1 MRRYGSIFTWHQTSN
16 VTIKQRRRY
25 TTSVDVQNTLQS
37 LIQSRTLPTCESP
50 DKERQRGHPRTS
62 NDKERQRGHPRTSN
76 DKERQRGHPR
86 TNNDKERQRGHP
98 RTSNDKEDIR
108 GPVTTKRTSED
119 HYQQQERHR
128 GQPKTTNDRG
138 GKDRPVQ
145 EIHDP
150 QTAKESGERPKQPW
164 TGYVDLWQ
172 QL

>member
-1 MRRYGSIFTWHQTSN
+1 MVVWCTQGMRRYGSIFTWHQTSN

-50 DKERQRGHPRTS
+50 
-62 NDKERQRGHPRTSN
+62 
-76 DKERQRGHPR
+76 
-86 TNNDKERQRGHP
+86 DKERQRGHP

-164 TGYVDLWQ
+164 TGSVDLWQ